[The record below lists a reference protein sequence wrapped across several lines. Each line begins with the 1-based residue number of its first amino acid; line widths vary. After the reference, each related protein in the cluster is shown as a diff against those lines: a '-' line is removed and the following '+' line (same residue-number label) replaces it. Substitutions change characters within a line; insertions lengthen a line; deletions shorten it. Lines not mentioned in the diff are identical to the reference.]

1 MNNTIYDTPEETP
14 GYKGLHGEVVIE
26 DTYRLRKLPFVPD
39 VIFDLGANIGV
50 FTRHAREVFPN
61 ALIVAVEPN
70 PTNAYHITKFTNDP
84 NAILINKAIGIGQIY
99 HSKTAANGSGE
110 CYLSAGLGYPEELM
124 PKDDRL
130 ELSDVETVM
139 IDALV
144 KEYVKKGQSYIIKMD
159 IEGAENTV
167 FTHEPSMKAIK
178 TSDYFCAE
186 LHHYSMTGAEQE
198 AVKLVTS
205 ASILSLIETH
215 RYDKDHVHYYFLNK
229 KHTWQQ
235 PIISPEIE
243 AQ

>member
-1 MNNTIYDTPEETP
+1 MSKIIYNTPEETP

-61 ALIVAVEPN
+61 ALIVAVEPD
-70 PTNAYHITKFTNDP
+70 PTNFEHLTKF
-84 NAILINKAIGIGQIY
+84 AIGDFNIVYINKAIGIGQIY

-110 CYLSAGLGYPEELM
+110 CYLSAGLGYPEDLM

-130 ELSDVETVM
+130 ELSNVETVM

-144 KEYVKKGQSYIIKMD
+144 KEYVKKGQKYLIKMD
-159 IEGAENTV
+159 IEGAENIV
-167 FTHEPSMKAIK
+167 FTHAPSRGAIK
-178 TSDYFCAE
+178 NADYFAAE
-186 LHHYSMTGAEQE
+186 
-198 AVKLVTS
+198 
-205 ASILSLIETH
+205 IH
-215 RYDKDHVHYYFLNK
+215 RYACTGGQQQEVNEVTDQTLMSLAKTHSCDWEHVHFYALNK
-229 KHTWQQ
+229 KYEWM